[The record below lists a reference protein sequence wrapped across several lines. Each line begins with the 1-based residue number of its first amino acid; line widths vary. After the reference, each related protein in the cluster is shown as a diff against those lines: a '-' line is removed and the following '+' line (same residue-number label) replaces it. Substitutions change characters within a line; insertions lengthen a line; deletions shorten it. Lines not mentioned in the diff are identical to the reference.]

1 MTSFSFGITF
11 DTLADKLNNT
21 LASQP
26 EKGGVIEIQVRGF
39 RWVQV
44 AHLAPGQQLASS
56 YEETPAGL
64 IVTRREYSEFI
75 AYTDI
80 FKVRAHTYTP
90 YK

>member
-11 DTLADKLNNT
+11 DTLADKLKNT

-44 AHLAPGQQLASS
+44 AHRAPG
-56 YEETPAGL
+56 TGPAATKKRQPG
-64 IVTRREYSEFI
+64 
-75 AYTDI
+75 
-80 FKVRAHTYTP
+80 
-90 YK
+90 